1 MEEKKQEKPEEK
13 ITAEAKPEEIKKEE
27 AVEAKAAA
35 PSQENKP
42 VENAVPATE
51 KEPITEDVV
60 AEIIETAGKPE
71 EIVKE
76 IIQPGEALYSWA
88 PKTQLGKDVFE
99 GKYTDLNQILSQGL
113 RIREFQIVDKL
124 MPDVTYEIIY
134 IGSSPGKG
142 GGGKRT
148 ITRKTARMH
157 KSGRRFRISALVVI
171 GNQKGFVG
179 IGIGTGREHRLAI
192 EKAVERAKL
201 NIISLKLGCGS
212 WECGCNSEHSISAKT
227 EGRSGSVRVVLL
239 PAPKGVG
246 LVVSDEMKKFFRVAG
261 VKDVWSKTFG
271 NTAARVNL
279 MKAVYNAMK
288 KLNQIR

>member
-13 ITAEAKPEEIKKEE
+13 IAEEAKPEETKKVE
-27 AVEAKAAA
+27 AVEA
-35 PSQENKP
+35 QP
-42 VENAVPATE
+42 VAVAPATE

-60 AEIIETAGKPE
+60 AEIIETAEKPE

-76 IIQPGEALYSWA
+76 IIQPVEALYSWK

-142 GGGKRT
+142 GGSKRT

-157 KSGRRFRISALVVI
+157 KSGRRFRISALVVV
-171 GNQKGFVG
+171 GDQKGFVG

-212 WECGCNSEHSISAKT
+212 WECGCNSQHSISAKT

-261 VKDVWSKTFG
+261 VKDIWSKTFG
-271 NTAARVNL
+271 NTASRVNL

>member
-1 MEEKKQEKPEEK
+1 MGMEEKKQEKPEEK
-13 ITAEAKPEEIKKEE
+13 IAEAPKPEETKKEE
-27 AVEAKAAA
+27 PAKAA
-35 PSQENKP
+35 PT
-42 VENAVPATE
+42 AVPAEE

-60 AEIIETAGKPE
+60 AEIIETAEKPE
-71 EIVKE
+71 QIVKE
-76 IIQPGEALYSWA
+76 IIQPGEALYSWK
-88 PKTQLGKDVFE
+88 PKTQLGRDVFE

-124 MPDVTYEIIY
+124 MPEVTYEIIF

-157 KSGRRFRISALVVI
+157 KSGRRFRISALVVV

-179 IGIGTGREHRLAI
+179 IGLGTGREHRLAI

-201 NIISLKLGCGS
+201 NIVALKLGCGS
-212 WECGCNSEHSISAKT
+212 WECGCNSPHSISAKT

-246 LVVSDEMKKFFRVAG
+246 LVVSDELKKFFRVAG
-261 VKDVWSKTFG
+261 VKDIWSKTFG

-279 MKAVYNAMK
+279 IKAVYNAMK
-288 KLNQIR
+288 KLNQTR